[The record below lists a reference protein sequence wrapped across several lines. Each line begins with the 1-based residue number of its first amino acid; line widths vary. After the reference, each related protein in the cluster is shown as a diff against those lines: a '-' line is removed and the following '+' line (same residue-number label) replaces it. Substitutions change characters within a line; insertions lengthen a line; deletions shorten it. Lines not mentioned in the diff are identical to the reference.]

1 MNMTAHLFIVGIGAA
16 VVRLFR
22 RFGARLAFALAAAM
36 GALLIFA
43 LLAED
48 VLEGETMA
56 FDGAVRSFVQQ
67 LASPDLTSAM
77 RIVTMLGST
86 QTLVALGLCAGIL
99 FVAAGW
105 RRDLVLFAVTMA
117 GAAALNAALKLSFGR
132 ARPEAFFDTP
142 LPTSYS
148 FPSGHALLS
157 LCFYGALAV
166 AVTPHLRRPAAR
178 GAVWASAGLLAAL
191 IGFSRIY
198 LGVHY
203 PSDVVAGYAT
213 ALVWVVL
220 VALGGHTFKR
230 QASGRGTPHP
240 ADK

>member
-1 MNMTAHLFIVGIGAA
+1 MSITANQFIADIVTA

-22 RFGARLAFALAAAM
+22 RLGARLAFALAAAM
-36 GALLIFA
+36 GALLLFA

-56 FDGAVRSFVQQ
+56 FDGTVRSLVQQ
-67 LASPDLTSAM
+67 FASPDLTSAM
-77 RIVTMLGST
+77 RFVTMLGST
-86 QTLVALGLCAGIL
+86 QTLVALGLCASAL

-105 RRDLVLFAVTMA
+105 RRDLILFAVTMA
-117 GAAALNAALKLSFGR
+117 GAAALNATLKLSFGR

-166 AVTPHLRRPAAR
+166 VVAPRLRRTTAR
-178 GAVWASAGLLAAL
+178 AAVWASAGLLAAL

-203 PSDVVAGYAT
+203 PSDVVAGYAA

-220 VALGGHTFKR
+220 VALGDYTLSRRPDVKR
-230 QASGRGTPHP
+230 
-240 ADK
+240 

>member
-1 MNMTAHLFIVGIGAA
+1 MTAHQFILGIGAA

-22 RFGARLAFALAAAM
+22 RLGARLAFALAAAM

-56 FDGAVRSFVQQ
+56 FDGAVRSLVQQ

-77 RIVTMLGST
+77 RFVTMLGST
-86 QTLVALGLCAGIL
+86 QTLVVLGLCASVL

-117 GAAALNAALKLSFGR
+117 GATALNFALKLSFER

-166 AVTPHLRRPAAR
+166 AVTPHLRRTAVRAAM
-178 GAVWASAGLLAAL
+178 WTSAGLLAAL

-220 VALGGHTFKR
+220 VALVDNTFQR
-230 QASGRGTPHP
+230 RA
-240 ADK
+240 AAV

>member
-1 MNMTAHLFIVGIGAA
+1 MTAHRFSVVVVAA

-22 RFGARLAFALAAAM
+22 RLGARLACALAAATA
-36 GALLIFA
+36 ALLLFA

-67 LASPDLTSAM
+67 LASPALTSAM
-77 RIVTMLGST
+77 RFVTTLGST
-86 QTLVALGLCAGIL
+86 QVLLALGLCACLI
-99 FVAAGW
+99 FFAAG
-105 RRDLVLFAVTMA
+105 RKRDVLLFAVTMA
-117 GAAALNAALKLSFGR
+117 GATALNVALKLSFGR
-132 ARPEAFFDTP
+132 TRPAAFFDTP

-166 AVTPHLRRPAAR
+166 AVAPRLRRTEAR
-178 GAVWASAGLLAAL
+178 AAVWAAAGLLAAL

-203 PSDVVAGYAT
+203 PSDVVAGYAA

-220 VALGGHTFKR
+220 VAL
-230 QASGRGTPHP
+230 
-240 ADK
+240 ADKTFRRRAAAV